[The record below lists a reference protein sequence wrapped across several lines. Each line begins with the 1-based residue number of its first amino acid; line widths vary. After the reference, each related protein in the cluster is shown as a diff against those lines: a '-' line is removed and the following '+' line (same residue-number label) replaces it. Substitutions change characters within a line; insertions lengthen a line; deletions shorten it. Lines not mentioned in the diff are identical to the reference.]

1 MKICINYTLLMPT
14 LELLSSKA
22 LKLMRLKAKSI
33 IMRHHPNRLLPLA
46 RMISISNYNIR
57 WKRGRI
63 GSFSYLTY
71 QTITKIFSILPLFRM
86 MKMKSLVFNKIK
98 YIYVIILNFKVS
110 YNYFVLWMIF
120 WWYI

>member
-22 LKLMRLKAKSI
+22 LKLMRLTAKSI
-33 IMRHHPNRLLPLA
+33 IMRYHPNRLLLLA
-46 RMISISNYNIR
+46 RMISIPNYNIR

-86 MKMKSLVFNKIK
+86 MKSLVFNKIK
-98 YIYVIILNFKVS
+98 YIYVIILNFNVS

-120 WWYI
+120 